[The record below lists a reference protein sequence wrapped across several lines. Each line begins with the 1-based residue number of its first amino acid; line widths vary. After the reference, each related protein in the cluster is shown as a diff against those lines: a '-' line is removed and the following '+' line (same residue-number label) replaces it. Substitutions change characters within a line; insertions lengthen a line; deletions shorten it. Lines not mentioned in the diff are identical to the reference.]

1 MCTGAE
7 AMIASALIGATT
19 TIASTAMAPKPK
31 TPNMGALP
39 PSKVPQVSKQA
50 DKETANMIKSA
61 KLRSGAATPNTL
73 LTGSQGVADEELNLG
88 GTRLI

>member
-7 AMIASALIGATT
+7 ALIASALIVATT

-31 TPNMGALP
+31 TPNLVALP